1 MSSIRG
7 IGNATPLHHV
17 SGYCMRLASIRD
29 SGMRITKPTTATTTT
44 MTTTFGSLKLWLPTT
59 SEAAMLRCAVPKA
72 RTRRVSVVGPPSH
85 HPTAKATAIKRRPA
99 RMPPVPN
106 TASTFLM
113 FVTTRRS
120 TKAMRL
126 RLEMRLSSGL
136 VRAARDGKRALTASA
151 TASGTSIRKNN
162 ERAIFVGLTETPG
175 RNAGNTSGR

>member
-1 MSSIRG
+1 PF
-7 IGNATPLHHV
+7 T
-17 SGYCMRLASIRD
+17 SIRD
-29 SGMRITKPTTATTTT
+29 SGMSISKPTIATTTT

-72 RTRRVSVVGPPSH
+72 RTRRVSVIGPPSH
-85 HPTAKATAIKRRPA
+85 HPTAKVTAIKRRPA

-126 RLEMRLSSGL
+126 RLEMRLSSGV
-136 VRAARDGKRALTASA
+136 VRAGGSAQEQESHTERLVESQKRSESGSGKRRQNKICHHGQHDQTDIA
-151 TASGTSIRKNN
+151 
-162 ERAIFVGLTETPG
+162 
-175 RNAGNTSGR
+175 